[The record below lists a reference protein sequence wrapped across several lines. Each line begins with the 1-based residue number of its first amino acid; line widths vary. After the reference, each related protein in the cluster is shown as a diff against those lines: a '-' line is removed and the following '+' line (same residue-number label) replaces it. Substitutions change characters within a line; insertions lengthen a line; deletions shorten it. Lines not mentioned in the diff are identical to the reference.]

1 MLWISS
7 NFGTILC
14 FMSPGKKLNDSKLFF
29 RILLV
34 TSFGTPCRSQCICAF
49 VCMCLFIYG
58 CVLCMSLR
66 LCVWAPLQM
75 VMVARH
81 GMVSPLSPLAT
92 VHPLKHSRFT
102 LFLPFPRFTCFFPSV
117 YIFPALFQTY
127 VCLFVPW
134 LSIEH
139 IRWYKTKPTK
149 STNKTLLA
157 VFPAKLGPSAN
168 S

>member
-1 MLWISS
+1 MTQS
-7 NFGTILC
+7 
-14 FMSPGKKLNDSKLFF
+14 LFF

-102 LFLPFPRFTCFFPSV
+102 LFLPFPRFTCFFRSV

-157 VFPAKLGPSAN
+157 VFLAKLGPSAPQLTWLFQ
-168 S
+168 SKGHAQ